1 MTSAPDR
8 AEVLEEFAL
17 EAEANPQALKRY
29 IERYPDLAIDLTDLA
44 RELMRP
50 SASAPKPL
58 SRAEADLVE
67 DYWRRYSIGV
77 SVAAPLQPEIATSPV
92 LKGRSVSDIRDIAK
106 KLGLPRQVLT
116 ALRQGRVLFA
126 TLPTQFLDMLAGAAG
141 ATAEAVRAELSVS
154 APLKPAG
161 SFKADKKL
169 SQPEQVPF
177 EQILIEAN
185 VGEDLRRQLLG
196 TD

>member
-1 MTSAPDR
+1 MTSATDR

-17 EAEANPQALKRY
+17 EAEANPHALERY
-29 IERYPDLAIDLTDLA
+29 IERYPALAIDLVHLA

-50 SASAPKPL
+50 VAIVPKVL
-58 SRAEADLVE
+58 SRAEEDLV
-67 DYWRRYSIGV
+67 DAYWRHYSSGV
-77 SVAAPLQPEIATSPV
+77 SVAAPLQPEIMTSPV
-92 LKGRSVSDIRDIAK
+92 LKGRSVSEMRDIAK
-106 KLGLPRQVLT
+106 KLDLPRQVIT

-126 TLPTQFLDMLAGAAG
+126 TLPTQFLDKLAGAAG
-141 ATAEAVRAELSVS
+141 ATAEAVRAELSVA

-161 SFKADKKL
+161 SFKADRKL